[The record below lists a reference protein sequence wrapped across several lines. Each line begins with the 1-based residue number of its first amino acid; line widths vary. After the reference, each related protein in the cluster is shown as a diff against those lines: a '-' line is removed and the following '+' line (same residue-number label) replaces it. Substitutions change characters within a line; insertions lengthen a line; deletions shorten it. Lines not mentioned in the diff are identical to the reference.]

1 MSPEAQFAEHYR
13 NNYRRVLGLCRQL
26 LGRAH
31 LAEDAAQEV
40 FLRAHRAFA
49 SYDSARPFEG
59 WILTIAGNYC
69 IDVVRRRR
77 KEAQLFGSERDEQMA
92 AEAEDSDVLGD
103 LLAQER
109 ATELKVA
116 IAELPERYR
125 LPLVLAYYR
134 DASYDEV
141 AAALGITRTH
151 AGTLICRAKQ
161 ALRKALNPA
170 RDESCES
177 NAESSS
183 LNKETA

>member
-1 MSPEAQFAEHYR
+1 MTSEAEFADHYR

-26 LGRAH
+26 LGG
-31 LAEDAAQEV
+31 LQPAEDAAQEV
-40 FLRAHRAFA
+40 FLRAHRALA
-49 SYDSARPFEG
+49 SYDRARPFEG
-59 WILTIAGNYC
+59 WILTIASNYC

-77 KEAQLFGSERDEQMA
+77 KEAQLFGSEGDERIA
-92 AEAEDSDVLGD
+92 AEADDTDVLGD

-109 ATELKVA
+109 AAELKVA
-116 IAELPERYR
+116 IAALPERYR

-151 AGTLICRAKQ
+151 AGALICRAKQ
-161 ALRKALNPA
+161 ALRRTLRSAH
-170 RDESCES
+170 
-177 NAESSS
+177 AECRT

>member
-1 MSPEAQFAEHYR
+1 MSSEAEFAEHYR
-13 NNYRRVLGLCRQL
+13 NTYRRVLGLCRQL

-31 LAEDAAQEV
+31 SAEDAAQEV

-49 SYDSARPFEG
+49 SYDRSRPFEG
-59 WILTIAGNYC
+59 WILTIASNYC

-77 KEAQLFGSERDEQMA
+77 KEAQLFGSERDERIA
-92 AEAEDSDVLGD
+92 AESDDSDVLGD

-109 ATELKVA
+109 ATELKAA

-125 LPLVLAYYR
+125 MPLVLAYYR

-151 AGTLICRAKQ
+151 AGALICRAKQ
-161 ALRKALNPA
+161 ALRRSLTP
-170 RDESCES
+170 ST
-177 NAESSS
+177 AETRA
-183 LNKETA
+183 LNKEIA

>member
-1 MSPEAQFAEHYR
+1 MTSEADFAEHYR

-26 LGRAH
+26 LGRAYP
-31 LAEDAAQEV
+31 AEDAAQEV

-49 SYDSARPFEG
+49 SYDAARPFEG
-59 WILTIAGNYC
+59 WILTIASNYC

-77 KEAQLFGSERDEQMA
+77 KEAQLFGSEGDERIA
-92 AEAEDSDVLGD
+92 AEADDSDVLGD

-109 ATELKVA
+109 ATELKAA

-151 AGTLICRAKQ
+151 AGALICRAKQ
-161 ALRKALNPA
+161 ALRRSLTPA
-170 RDESCES
+170 SDEHRT
-177 NAESSS
+177 
-183 LNKETA
+183 LNKEIA

>member
-1 MSPEAQFAEHYR
+1 MTSEADFAEHYR
-13 NNYRRVLGLCRQL
+13 NSYRRVLGLCRRL
-26 LGRAH
+26 LGRAYP
-31 LAEDAAQEV
+31 AEDAAQEV
-40 FLRAHRAFA
+40 FLRAHRALA
-49 SYDSARPFEG
+49 SYDPARPFEG
-59 WILTIAGNYC
+59 WILTIASNHC

-77 KEAQLFGSERDEQMA
+77 KEAQLFGTEGDERVA
-92 AEAEDSDVLGD
+92 AEADDSDVLGE

-109 ATELKVA
+109 ATELNAA

-151 AGTLICRAKQ
+151 AGALICRAKQ
-161 ALRKALNPA
+161 ALRRTLTPA
-170 RDESCES
+170 SADDR
-177 NAESSS
+177 A

>member
-1 MSPEAQFAEHYR
+1 MTSEADFAEHYR
-13 NNYRRVLGLCRQL
+13 NNYRRVLGLCRRL
-26 LGRAH
+26 LGRVY

-40 FLRAHRAFA
+40 FLRAHRALA
-49 SYDSARPFEG
+49 SYDPTRPFEG
-59 WILTIAGNYC
+59 WILTIASNYC

-77 KEAQLFGSERDEQMA
+77 KEAQLFGTEGDERIA
-92 AEAEDSDVLGD
+92 AEADDSDVLGD

-109 ATELKVA
+109 ATELNAA

-151 AGTLICRAKQ
+151 AGALICRAKQ
-161 ALRKALNPA
+161 ALRRGLAPA
-170 RDESCES
+170 S
-177 NAESSS
+177 AEART
-183 LNKETA
+183 LNKEIV

>member
-1 MSPEAQFAEHYR
+1 MISEADFAQHYR

-26 LGRAH
+26 LGRLH
-31 LAEDAAQEV
+31 PAEDAAQEV
-40 FLRAHRAFA
+40 FLRAHRSLA
-49 SYDSARPFEG
+49 SYDATRPFEG
-59 WILTIAGNYC
+59 WILTIASNYC

-77 KEAQLFGSERDEQMA
+77 KEAQLFGNESDERIA
-92 AEAEDSDVLGD
+92 AEADDTDVLGE

-109 ATELKVA
+109 AAELKTA
-116 IAELPERYR
+116 IASLPERYR

-151 AGTLICRAKQ
+151 AGALICRAKQ
-161 ALRKALNPA
+161 ALRRALNPA
-170 RDESCES
+170 RDESRES
-177 NAESSS
+177 NAESRS

>member
-1 MSPEAQFAEHYR
+1 MISEADFAQHYR
-13 NNYRRVLGLCRQL
+13 NNYRRVLGLCRHL
-26 LGRAH
+26 LGGTQP
-31 LAEDAAQEV
+31 AEDAAQEV
-40 FLRAHRAFA
+40 FLRAHRSLS
-49 SYDSARPFEG
+49 SYDPGRPFEG
-59 WILTIAGNYC
+59 WILTIASNYC

-77 KEAQLFGSERDEQMA
+77 KEAQLFGYEGDERIA
-92 AEAEDSDVLGD
+92 AEADDSDVLGD

-109 ATELKVA
+109 ATELKAA

-151 AGTLICRAKQ
+151 AGALICRAKQ
-161 ALRKALNPA
+161 ALRRAMTRA
-170 RDESCES
+170 H
-177 NAESSS
+177 AECHA